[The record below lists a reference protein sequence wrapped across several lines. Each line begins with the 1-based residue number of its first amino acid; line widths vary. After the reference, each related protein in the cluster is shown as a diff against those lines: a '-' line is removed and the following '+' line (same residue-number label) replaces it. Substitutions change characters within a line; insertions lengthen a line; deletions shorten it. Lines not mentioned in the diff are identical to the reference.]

1 MAAQDNNESI
11 QELRHILGDINEI
24 TAAQILALEPTQQ
37 ELEIALL
44 WAEGKEDIVATRGGT
59 LSGKT
64 SQIYDILTTGE
75 GKDGPPPRA

>member
-1 MAAQDNNESI
+1 MAAQDNNETV

-37 ELEIALL
+37 ELKIALL

-64 SQIYDILTTGE
+64 AQIYDILTTGE
-75 GKDGPPPRA
+75 GKDEPPPRA